1 MDDKIKELIA
11 VGASVAAHCRPCLQ
25 FHVDKAMELGIGKDE
40 IAEAVAVGKMVQKGG
55 MVAMRKFADELLD
68 QMPGYGQTEGQT
80 SSHQDMVLKIYEPA
94 MCCSTGVCGP
104 NVDSRLV
111 AFSGAL
117 KQIASM
123 GVTVE
128 RFNLAQQ
135 PQAFVENAQVKA
147 HLGELGHEKLPF
159 IYLNDDL
166 EFSGRYPEASELFSV
181 LGLNPVLIS
190 DVDNQPRDEKSSTIP
205 ASMPGA
211 DANSGGC
218 CPGGEC
224 C

>member
-1 MDDKIKELIA
+1 MDFDHRRKKCNFPQDLQFKTKPQLAVDLLQEISRQNTVPFRYVSADSIYGKMDEKIKELIA

-55 MVAMRKFADELLD
+55 MVAMRCF
-68 QMPGYGQTEGQT
+68 
-80 SSHQDMVLKIYEPA
+80 
-94 MCCSTGVCGP
+94 TGVCGP

-111 AFSGAL
+111 AFAGAL

-135 PQAFVENAQVKA
+135 PQAFVET
-147 HLGELGHEKLPF
+147 
-159 IYLNDDL
+159 
-166 EFSGRYPEASELFSV
+166 FSGRCPILFYHELCFS
-181 LGLNPVLIS
+181 LLSFFPDSNISNFILILLNF
-190 DVDNQPRDEKSSTIP
+190 
-205 ASMPGA
+205 
-211 DANSGGC
+211 
-218 CPGGEC
+218 
-224 C
+224 

>member
-1 MDDKIKELIA
+1 MNEKIKELIA
-11 VGASVAAHCRPCLQ
+11 VGASVAAHCQPCLQ

-40 IAEAVAVGKMVQKGG
+40 IAEAIAVGKMVQKGG
-55 MVAMRKFADELLD
+55 MVAMRKFADDLLD
-68 QMPGYGQTEGQT
+68 QMPGSGQPEGQL

-104 NVDSRLV
+104 SVDSRLV
-111 AFSGAL
+111 AFAGAL

-159 IYLNDDL
+159 IYLNDEL
-166 EFSGRYPEASELFSV
+166 EFSGRYPEPSELFSV
-181 LGLNPVLIS
+181 LGFNTGRIS
-190 DVDNQPRDEKSSTIP
+190 DEDNEPRDDKSSFIL

-211 DANSGGC
+211 DADAGGC